1 MYDKPIKNLL
11 VMSHIAT
18 GYPQSIM
25 LTQEELALA
34 KDKSETI
41 NESWYKLCESVNQ
54 RLGIDMQGFELETLG
69 GRPIH

>member
-1 MYDKPIKNLL
+1 MILTVTCLATNIPLDIELDL
-11 VMSHIAT
+11 VEQAWAT
-18 GYPQSIM
+18 DNNP
-25 LTQEELALA
+25 
-34 KDKSETI
+34 KTI

>member
-1 MYDKPIKNLL
+1 MEYLQIIELDL
-11 VMSHIAT
+11 VEQAWAT
-18 GYPQSIM
+18 DNNP
-25 LTQEELALA
+25 
-34 KDKSETI
+34 KTI